1 MTATLNISLGP
12 HLTAEQAKAIYS
24 QGEEAVIFALL
35 KLAKMAGQQPANP
48 LSPSPSTPSG
58 MIAPFLK
65 PPHVGRRKKPGR
77 KKGHPGTHRK
87 PPERIDRREEHRA
100 TACPVC
106 GGPLCRCDDTRT
118 RYVEDI
124 PLPEQLQPQVTEHT
138 IHRDWCPKCRQR
150 VEPKVPDALPG
161 ATLGNRVLVLAAWLH
176 YALGNTLSQIVE
188 VFNFHLQLK
197 VTPGGLVQM
206 FYRLQEILYA
216 WYEQIQ
222 QQALSSAVLHADE
235 SGWRVNGKTHWLWC
249 FTTRD
254 LTYYMID
261 RCRGAPAL
269 MKFFTREFA
278 GTLVSD
284 FWGAYNAVVCALRQT
299 CLVHLLRD
307 MEFVEQYK
315 RPGKDWAQFAKKL
328 RRMVRDAIRLWR
340 RQEKMTL
347 NRSRSRR
354 DRLHARLQEL
364 IETPWKDSQ
373 ARRLV
378 KRLRRHQSDLYTFLD
393 QPGVPF
399 DNNAAERAIRPAVI
413 IRKNSYGNR
422 SEHGAD
428 TQAVLMSVFRT
439 LKQRGHDPIKTVVE
453 SLAIYLKTGQLP
465 PLPAPRETS
474 DVSTNHEKEEH

>member
-1 MTATLNISLGP
+1 MTATLDVSLGP

-35 KLAKMAGQQPANP
+35 KLAKMLSEQQPTNP
-48 LSPSPSTPSG
+48 PAPSPSTPSG

-65 PPHVGRRKKPGR
+65 PPRVRRRKKPGR
-77 KKGHPGTHRK
+77 KNGHPGTHR
-87 PPERIDRREEHRA
+87 PPPQRIDRHEEHRA
-100 TACPVC
+100 AACPVC
-106 GGPLCRCDDTRT
+106 GGPLCCCGDTRT

-206 FYRLQEILYA
+206 FYRLQEILFA

-222 QQALSSAVLHADE
+222 QQALDSAVLHGDE

-249 FTTRD
+249 FTTPH

-278 GTLVSD
+278 GTLVTD
-284 FWGAYNAVVCALRQT
+284 FWGAYNAVCCALRQT
-299 CLVHLLRD
+299 CLVHLLR
-307 MEFVEQYK
+307 ELEHVEQYK
-315 RPGKDWAQFAKKL
+315 RPGPEWPAFARRL
-328 RRMVRDAIRLWR
+328 RRLVRDAIRLWR
-340 RQEKMTL
+340 RQDEL
-347 NRSRSRR
+347 AAERYHSRR
-354 DRLHARLQEL
+354 QRVTTRLREL
-364 IETPWKDSQ
+364 LETPWQDAH

-378 KRLRRHQSDLYTFLD
+378 KRLRRHQTDVFTFLD

-422 SEHGAD
+422 SQHGAD
-428 TQAVLMSVFRT
+428 AQAVLMSVFRT
-439 LKQRGHDPIKTVVE
+439 LKQRGHDPIRTIVQA
-453 SLAIYLKTGQLP
+453 LASYLSTAQLP
-465 PLPAPRETS
+465 PLPAAIAA
-474 DVSTNHEKEEH
+474 NG

>member
-1 MTATLNISLGP
+1 MTATLDISLGP

-35 KLAKMAGQQPANP
+35 KLAKMLAEQQPANP
-48 LSPSPSTPSG
+48 PAPSPSTPSG

-65 PPHVGRRKKPGR
+65 PTRAGRRKKPGR
-77 KKGHPGTHRK
+77 KNGHPGTHR
-87 PPERIDRREEHRA
+87 PPPQRIDRREEHRA
-100 TACPVC
+100 AACPIC
-106 GGPLCRCDDTRT
+106 GGSLCRCDDTRT

-206 FYRLQEILYA
+206 FYRLQEILFA

-222 QQALSSAVLHADE
+222 EQALNSAVLHGDE

-249 FTTRD
+249 FTTPH

-278 GTLVSD
+278 GTLVTD
-284 FWGAYNAVVCALRQT
+284 FWAAYNAVVCALRQT
-299 CLVHLLRD
+299 CLVHLLR
-307 MEFVEQYK
+307 ELEHVEQYK
-315 RPGKDWAQFAKKL
+315 RPGPEWPAFARRL
-328 RRMVRDAIRLWR
+328 RRLLRDAIRLWR
-340 RQEKMTL
+340 RQDTL
-347 NRSRSRR
+347 AAERYRSRR
-354 DRLHARLQEL
+354 ERVTTRLREL
-364 IETPWKDSQ
+364 LETPWQD
-373 ARRLV
+373 AHALRLV
-378 KRLRRHQSDLYTFLD
+378 KRLRRHQADVFTFLD

-422 SEHGAD
+422 SQHGAD

-439 LKQRGHDPIKTVVE
+439 LKQRGHDPIQTVVQA
-453 SLAIYLKTGQLP
+453 LASYLSTAQLP
-465 PLPAPRETS
+465 PLPAATTAIS
-474 DVSTNHEKEEH
+474 